1 MILGTENDVSYF
13 RSIGD
18 FRKFQKYNKCKL
30 NKNIFGIPQGNSLSG
45 VLANIYAIDFDRRLA
60 ELSKEFNGFYQR
72 YSDDF
77 IIVLDV
83 EKLYSRY
90 GNNFVEA
97 ITNLLKELSD
107 ENKIHLQTDKNKIF
121 LLMIMWY

>member
-1 MILGTENDVSYF
+1 MVLKNDVSYF

-30 NKNIFGIPQGNSLSG
+30 NKIFWNPSRNSLSG
-45 VLANIYAIDFDRRLA
+45 VLANIYAIDFDRSLA
-60 ELSKEFNGFYQR
+60 ELSKEFDGFYQR

-90 GNNFVEA
+90 GNNFVEE
-97 ITNLLKELSD
+97 ITNLLKDYQMRIKFIYRLI
-107 ENKIHLQTDKNKIF
+107 KIKIF
-121 LLMIMWY
+121 Y